1 MGDDSGSIHRPVF
14 HPVIMSVPADV
25 LPPGGREKT
34 VALRRHAR
42 TALTRSASFS
52 GVVLGPLEKGAR
64 GKPLPSLGIHWS
76 VSHTSDCVA
85 AVTAPCRIGIDVERI
100 TAFTA
105 SLKERLA
112 GPSEWAL
119 ASPIDD
125 TLFCR
130 FWTAKE
136 AVLKAAGAG
145 LSGLP
150 RCSVVEV
157 GKGELRL
164 SYESAVWTVSHCSL
178 LAGHIAAITVPS
190 REVIWHLF
198 DFERS

>member
-1 MGDDSGSIHRPVF
+1 
-14 HPVIMSVPADV
+14 MSVPADV

-157 GKGELRL
+157 TGGDELRL
-164 SYESAVWTVSHCSL
+164 SYDSVLWTVSHFSFG
-178 LAGHIAAITVPS
+178 AGHLAAITAAS
-190 REVIWHLF
+190 RQVTWHVL
-198 DFERS
+198 DLETQ